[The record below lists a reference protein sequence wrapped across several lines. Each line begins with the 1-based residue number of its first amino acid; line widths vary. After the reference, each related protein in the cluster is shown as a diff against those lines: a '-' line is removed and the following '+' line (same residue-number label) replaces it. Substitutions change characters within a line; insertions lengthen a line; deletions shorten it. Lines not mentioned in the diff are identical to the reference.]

1 MSLEHHHASPKVSVI
16 IPTFNRA
23 WILGDAVESVL
34 AQTVNDLELIVVD
47 DGSEDGTDR
56 LLDVYG
62 DRIRVR
68 RQENRGVSA
77 ARNAGIGMARGALL
91 ALLDSD
97 DTWLP
102 AKLER
107 QVTFMDAHPDILIC
121 QTEEIWVRNG
131 RRVNPAR
138 KHRKPSGMFFERS
151 LEMCMVSPSA
161 VMMRR
166 GLIEAVGPF
175 DESLPACED
184 YDLWLRVGCRF
195 PIWLLDEP
203 LVVKRGGHGDQLS
216 GGWGLDRYRIRS
228 IQNCLEAG
236 MLTPDQRN
244 AAVRVLRR
252 KCRIYADGC
261 RKRGRHEEADRYETI
276 ARSHPRW
283 QES

>member
-1 MSLEHHHASPKVSVI
+1 MSPGVNPSSIRISVI
-16 IPTFNRA
+16 VPTFNRA
-23 WILGDAVESVL
+23 WILREAIESVL
-34 AQTVNDLELIVVD
+34 AQTFKDFELIVVD

-56 LLDVYG
+56 LLAAYG
-62 DRIRVR
+62 NRIRVH
-68 RQENRGVSA
+68 RQENRGVSS
-77 ARNAGIGMARGALL
+77 ARNAGIAMARGSLV

-102 AKLER
+102 TKLER
-107 QVTFMDAHPDILIC
+107 QVAFMDSRPGILIS
-121 QTEEIWVRNG
+121 QTEEIWIRNG

-138 KHRKPSGMFFERS
+138 KHRKPSGQFFEKS

-166 GLIEAVGPF
+166 GLIEVVGPF

-184 YDLWLRVGCRF
+184 YDLWLRIGCRF

-203 LVVKRGGHGDQLS
+203 LVVKTGGHGDQLS

-228 IQNCLEAG
+228 IRNCLEAG
-236 MLTPDQRN
+236 ILTPEQRD

-261 RKRGRHEEADRYETI
+261 RKRGRKGEADRYEAI
-276 ARSHPRW
+276 ARSHRR
-283 QES
+283 

>member
-1 MSLEHHHASPKVSVI
+1 MSPVVNRSSPRISVI
-16 IPTFNRA
+16 VPTFNRD
-23 WILGDAVESVL
+23 WILREAIESVL
-34 AQTVNDLELIVVD
+34 AQTFKDLELIVVD
-47 DGSEDGTDR
+47 DGSEDATQK
-56 LLDVYG
+56 LLAAYG
-62 DRIRVR
+62 SRIRVH
-68 RQENRGVSA
+68 RQENRGVSS
-77 ARNAGIGMARGALL
+77 ARNAGIAMARGSLV

-102 AKLER
+102 TKLER
-107 QVTFMDAHPDILIC
+107 QVAFMDSRPGVLIS
-121 QTEEIWVRNG
+121 QTEEIWIRNG

-138 KHRKPSGMFFERS
+138 KHRKPSGLFFERS

-166 GLIEAVGPF
+166 GLIETVGPF

-184 YDLWLRVGCRF
+184 YDLWLRIGCRF

-203 LVVKRGGHGDQLS
+203 LVVKTGGHGDQLS

-228 IQNCLEAG
+228 IRNCLEAG
-236 MLTPDQRN
+236 ILTPDQRD

-261 RKRGRHEEADRYETI
+261 RKRGRHGEADRYEAI
-276 ARSHPRW
+276 ARSHRR
-283 QES
+283 